1 MKKYREIL
9 EKLGER
15 FWKKDYI
22 VRMRPW
28 IMVKGINLNF
38 VKEYVN
44 ALIQGFIK
52 KIYFELNYNYFLLLL
67 IIKFVI

>member
-1 MKKYREIL
+1 
-9 EKLGER
+9 
-15 FWKKDYI
+15 
-22 VRMRPW
+22 MRPW

-52 KIYFELNYNYFLLLL
+52 KNLF
-67 IIKFVI
+67 